1 MADEPQNAAVPG
13 DVVEAIAISN
23 LKAVAEQPAS
33 LANLALANLVQN
45 TNLAQQNA
53 VSHQQAMNQLS
64 VAIVGKVV
72 NLLTTLGP
80 EEAMSAQQLL
90 TGNAVA
96 EEIADLKAAVGAT
109 PAAERTTPSTRGEEA
124 KETTASSAG
133 SASSGGTTLESLSGD
148 ALATAFAVLNAILG
162 GKSDKKET
170 P

>member
-96 EEIADLKAAVGAT
+96 EEIADLKAAVGAA
-109 PAAERTTPSTRGEEA
+109 PAAERAEA
-124 KETTASSAG
+124 KETTTSST
-133 SASSGGTTLESLSGD
+133 GGVTVESLSGD

-162 GKSDKKET
+162 GGQKREDKDKTRE
-170 P
+170 